1 MTREQLLERLIESV
15 GVLIW
20 VTIVS
25 LAVNA
30 AVMVFASIVTIG
42 YLVTRLI

>member
-1 MTREQLLERLIESV
+1 MTREQLLERLVESL

-25 LAVNA
+25 LAVSS
-30 AVMVFASIVTIG
+30 AVLLFAGLIMIG